1 MNFTLYDLNEIHL
14 MPHLLFCSVFVL
26 FLCYSSILSRFEF
39 FFDLQTDL
47 QLVSLKNNL
56 RIMLGSI

>member
-14 MPHLLFCSVFVL
+14 MHTFTVLFCFCFV
-26 FLCYSSILSRFEF
+26 SMIKRILSRFEF

-47 QLVSLKNNL
+47 QLVSLKNNF